1 MVLINITIQYDL
13 NNNFISFSIGMAN
26 HLLKI
31 VLLLI
36 FTQVGGA
43 SWIMK
48 DTQNNILRV
57 IKNRAEHE

>member
-1 MVLINITIQYDL
+1 MVLMNITIQYDL

>member
-13 NNNFISFSIGMAN
+13 NNNFISFSIGMAKR
-26 HLLKI
+26 LLKI
-31 VLLLI
+31 VLFLI

-43 SWIMK
+43 GWIMK
-48 DTQNNILRV
+48 DTQNNILQV

>member
-1 MVLINITIQYDL
+1 MNITIQYDL